1 MKNRFYILIFSIIIA
16 GFTLNSLYAQSNF
29 RIIREFNEL
38 KIYLA
43 KIQVV
48 VQKFDNPKANNFMT
62 QAKQELNLAENSIYN
77 DRNVI
82 QARIHMQKARAFG
95 NQAAKMVLAQPINR
109 LKKQLDDMIN
119 MSEIN
124 SSNLYSD
131 EARYLLN
138 QAKKFRKLAYDALAA
153 GRTNKAQEFY
163 RIAFYFADKS
173 LNLANINENDM
184 DTQIAEIKSS
194 IDLLI
199 NQVEEL
205 IASDK
210 NNRFNNLLI
219 EAKKHYADA
228 LNLLDTGRINLAL
241 KRFRLIEKLLY
252 RIIDQADRS
261 SLNQKDRL
269 ENDLYSMQSF
279 LNALEEDAEE
289 NQNQRVNMIL
299 NRAKKQYLE
308 ATRAYETGNYD
319 LAKNKLNLSQRFA
332 SKALQLLKT
341 QSNEED
347 LDIESQISDN
357 KKLLDLQQSKVEESK
372 NIQLLKMHQEAQ
384 RLTNKAEELCNQNNK
399 IPAIQHL
406 QLSTRLMN
414 RIQRQLEYTDTE
426 NTVQTKELKNR
437 LNRAQMLLTKLKNN
451 KNLNAEYQNEV
462 QQLDILY
469 MEAEKQYE
477 NQDYEIANEYINYI
491 LQQIN
496 MQSNEWSKQTK

>member
-1 MKNRFYILIFSIIIA
+1 MS
-16 GFTLNSLYAQSNF
+16 GFIQNNLYAQSDF
-29 RIIREFNEL
+29 RIVREFNEL

-43 KIQVV
+43 KIWVV
-48 VQKFDNPKANNFMT
+48 VQKFDNPKANNFMV
-62 QAKQELNLAENSIYN
+62 QAKQELDLAENSIFN

-82 QARIHMQKARAFG
+82 EARIHMQKARAYG
-95 NQAAKMVLAQPINR
+95 NQAAKIVLDQPINR
-109 LKKQLDDMIN
+109 LKKQLDEMIN
-119 MSEIN
+119 MSERN

-153 GRTNKAQEFY
+153 GRTNKAQEYY

-173 LNLANINENDM
+173 LNLANRNDKDI

-205 IASDK
+205 NARDK
-210 NNRFNNLLI
+210 NNRFDNLLN

-228 LNLLDTGRINLAL
+228 INLLDAGRINLAQ

-261 SLNQKDRL
+261 SLNQKDRI

-279 LNALEEDAEE
+279 LNALEDDAEE
-289 NQNQRVNMIL
+289 NQHQRVNMIL
-299 NRAKKQYLE
+299 NRAKKQFSE
-308 ATRAYETGNYD
+308 ATQAYESGDYD

-332 SKALQLLKT
+332 SRALQLMKT
-341 QSNEED
+341 EGNDEV
-347 LDIESQISDN
+347 LDIESQLSDN
-357 KKLLDLQQSKVEESK
+357 KRLLDLQQPKVEESK
-372 NIQLLKMHQEAQ
+372 NIQSIKMYQEAR
-384 RLTNKAEELCNQNNK
+384 RLTNMAEELYQQNNK
-399 IPAIQHL
+399 ISALQHL

-426 NTVQTKELKNR
+426 NTVQMKEIKNR
-437 LNRAQMLLTKLKNN
+437 LNQAQILLSKLKNN
-451 KNLNAEYQNEV
+451 SKLQEEYQNEIL
-462 QQLDILY
+462 QLDFLY
-469 MEAEKQYE
+469 TQAEKYFE
-477 NQDYEIANEYINYI
+477 SQDYEIANEYINYI

-496 MQSNEWSKQTK
+496 MQSNEWSKSTK